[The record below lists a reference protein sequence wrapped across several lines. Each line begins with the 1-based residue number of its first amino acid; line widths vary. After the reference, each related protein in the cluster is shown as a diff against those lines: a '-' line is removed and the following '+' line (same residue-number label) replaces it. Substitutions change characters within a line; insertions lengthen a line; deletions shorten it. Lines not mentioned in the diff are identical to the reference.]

1 MLVSPP
7 VKESTQEA
15 FEAREYCF
23 ACRRPKVNCLCP
35 TEPPLE
41 TRTRIVLL
49 MHPKEY
55 RKQKTGTGRLAC
67 LNLANSE
74 LLPGLAFDSHPR
86 VRELLDDPGNFCAL
100 LYPGPGATDLSEA
113 GAAAGLAE
121 AIGGRRLVVFLI
133 DSTWACAHAVIRE
146 SPGLLE
152 LPRLQF
158 RSSEKSR
165 WIIKRQPK
173 DYYLSTIEAIH
184 ELLLSLESAGL
195 EDYPD
200 KERLL
205 GVFMAMQ
212 EYQVE
217 RARTEHRARY
227 LESKSRKTA
236 ESRG

>member
-1 MLVSPP
+1 MP
-7 VKESTQEA
+7 KEL
-15 FEAREYCF
+15 FEPREFCLR
-23 ACRRPKVNCLCP
+23 CRRPKVNCLCP

-41 TRTRIVLL
+41 TKTHIVLL

-55 RKQKTGTGRLAC
+55 RRQKTGTGRLAC

-74 LLPGLAFDSHPR
+74 LLHGLAFDEHPR
-86 VRELLDDPGNFCAL
+86 VRTLLGDPGNYPAL
-100 LYPGPGATDLSEA
+100 LYPGPTAIDLGAP
-113 GAAAGLAE
+113 GAASGFAEKTAGKK
-121 AIGGRRLVVFLI
+121 LVVFLI
-133 DSTWACAHAVIRE
+133 DSTWACANAVIRE
-146 SPGLLE
+146 SPGLLR

-165 WIIKRQPK
+165 WVIKRQPK
-173 DYYLSTIEAIH
+173 EYYLSTIEAIH
-184 ELLLSLESAGL
+184 ELFCALEGAGL

-217 RARTEHRARY
+217 RAKVDHRVRY
-227 LESKSRKTA
+227 I
-236 ESRG
+236 GM

>member
-1 MLVSPP
+1 MS
-7 VKESTQEA
+7 
-15 FEAREYCF
+15 REFCLR
-23 ACRRPKVNCLCP
+23 CRRPKARCLCP

-55 RKQKTGTGRLAC
+55 RRQKTGTGRLAC

-74 LLPGLAFDSHPR
+74 IIPGIAFDGHPR
-86 VRELLDDPGNFCAL
+86 VRELLDDPGNFPAL
-100 LYPGPGATDLSEA
+100 LYPGPTAVDLSVP
-113 GAAAGLAE
+113 GAARGLEGASAGK
-121 AIGGRRLVVFLI
+121 RLVVFLI

-146 SPGLLE
+146 SPGLLK

-158 RSSEKSR
+158 RSGEKSR

-173 DYYLSTIEAIH
+173 DYFLSTIEAIH
-184 ELLLSLESAGL
+184 ELLRSLEDAGL

-217 RARTEHRARY
+217 RAAAEHKVRRIVKGRTGIPGPVGARGLDEEDADY
-227 LESKSRKTA
+227 
-236 ESRG
+236 GY